1 MLALR
6 YAASVAIALWI
17 GGLLALGAIAAPS
30 IFDVIASRNVADGRV
45 LAGAIFGEALGRF
58 QPYAYGAA
66 AAIGVSLVARMALG
80 PRPSRL
86 GVRFA
91 ILGVMLAVTLY
102 AGFVL
107 TPQIERARITAGG
120 APSSLAEG
128 DPRRVRFGRLHG
140 ISAVLQLVPILGGL
154 ALLFWEM
161 RD

>member
-17 GGLLALGAIAAPS
+17 GGLLALGAVAAPS
-30 IFDVIASRNVADGRV
+30 IFDVVASRGVPDGRV

-66 AAIGVSLVARMALG
+66 ALIGASLVTRMALG

-91 ILGVMLAVTLY
+91 ILGVMLAATLY

-107 TPQIERARITAGG
+107 TPQIERARIAAGG
-120 APSSLAEG
+120 APSSLPEG
-128 DPRRVRFGRLHG
+128 DPRRVEFGRLHG
-140 ISAVLQLVPILGGL
+140 FSAILQLVPILGGL